1 MIDIH
6 SHIIYGVDDGS
17 KDLETSLEMLRLAW
31 EHGTTDI
38 VATPHA
44 NGEFTYDPYLN
55 KGRVEQLRAHCGE
68 IQIHTGCDF
77 HLSLEN
83 VEDAF
88 QNPAKYTING
98 HQYLLVEFPDGTL
111 IPNIDSVFEQF
122 LRMRVIPIITHPERN
137 WVIQSNR
144 PKFDAWVELGALVQ
158 VTGGSLTGRFGKNAK
173 KFAEDL
179 LNDGL
184 CHFIASDAHDTRD
197 RHPKLRNAHD
207 IVTQKWGEETAETL
221 FTANGRA
228 VIAGEP
234 LPSNGRHQPARKKKR
249 WFFF

>member
-17 KDLETSLEMLRLAW
+17 KDLETSLEMLRMAW
-31 EHGTTDI
+31 DNGTTDI

-44 NGEFTYDPYLN
+44 NSEFTYDPYLI
-55 KGRVEQLRAHCGE
+55 KGRVEQLRVHCGE
-68 IQIHTGCDF
+68 IRIHTGCDF

-88 QNPAKYTING
+88 QNPTKYTVNG
-98 HQYLLVEFPDGTL
+98 LQYLLVEFPDGAL
-111 IPNIDSVFEQF
+111 IPNIDSVFDQF
-122 LRMRVIPIITHPERN
+122 LSMGVIPIITHPERN
-137 WVIQSNR
+137 WMIQSNR
-144 PKFDAWVELGALVQ
+144 PKFNAWVNQGALVQ

-179 LNDGL
+179 LDDGM

-197 RHPKLRNAHD
+197 RHPKLRNARE
-207 IVTQKWGEETAETL
+207 IVTQKWGADTAEAL
-221 FTANGRA
+221 FEANGRA
-228 VIAGEP
+228 VIEGTT
-234 LPSNGRHQPARKKKR
+234 LPELTPAPRRKKR
-249 WFFF
+249 FFFF